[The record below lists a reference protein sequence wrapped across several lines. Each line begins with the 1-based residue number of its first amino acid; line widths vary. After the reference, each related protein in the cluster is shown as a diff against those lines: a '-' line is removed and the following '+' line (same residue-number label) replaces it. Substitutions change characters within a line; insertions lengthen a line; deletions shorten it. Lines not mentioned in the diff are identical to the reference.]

1 MQPPLDI
8 TADSS
13 DDLRYR
19 IDLIGIHRRSMGHT
33 CAYADSSAAKGLT
46 SRKEAWFSSDMTQ
59 RSIHHSHSTRPRH
72 RARSGAIAQIRRLDH
87 LIFNVAVAALVVVVV
102 VLITPFTGAG

>member
-19 IDLIGIHRRSMGHT
+19 IDLVGIHRRSMGHT
-33 CAYADSSAAKGLT
+33 CAYADSSAAKGL
-46 SRKEAWFSSDMTQ
+46 AWFSSDMTQ

-72 RARSGAIAQIRRLDH
+72 RARSGAVAQIRRLDH